1 MAFFDAWRITPTLKL
16 APDAQMY
23 GEPQVDDSPERDQ
36 WDVEAERTVASQ
48 MEHYSSRQETPKD
61 QHAFEISKAALDAL
75 KDLDE
80 GLRTELGDNDA
91 IDVKKEATLNHLGL
105 AIADVTAGGP
115 FAKITFGIQQ
125 VCSRYEGL
133 LKLLY
138 AEFYLRDHP
147 LPYSRMKEY

>member
-1 MAFFDAWRITPTLKL
+1 M
-16 APDAQMY
+16 
-23 GEPQVDDSPERDQ
+23 DDSPERDQ

-105 AIADVTAGGP
+105 GHRRCD
-115 FAKITFGIQQ
+115 
-125 VCSRYEGL
+125 SRRAFR
-133 LKLLY
+133 KNHFWHS
-138 AEFYLRDHP
+138 A
-147 LPYSRMKEY
+147 SMQSV